1 MSFDIIDWGNLSGT
15 FATVTLP
22 TLSSGLTWNTLQLYD
37 TGILSVGLSGDYNQ
51 NGVVDAADYVVWRNN
66 LGSTINLTADG
77 DANGIVD
84 SGDYNYWRARFG
96 NTAGATSSSTAAVP
110 EPMTSVLIGLAAGA
124 ILLSRPRGSVS
135 ACQPTVAG
143 RNQKCGTE

>member
-1 MSFDIIDWGNLSGT
+1 MSFDIIDWGSLSGT
-15 FATVTLP
+15 FAAVTLP
-22 TLSSGLTWNTLQLYD
+22 TLSSGLTWNTSQLYD

-66 LGSTINLTADG
+66 LGSTTNLTADG
-77 DANGIVD
+77 DVNGIVD

-110 EPMTSVLIGLAAGA
+110 EPMTGVLICLAAGA
-124 ILLSRPRGSVS
+124 ILLSRPRGFR
-135 ACQPTVAG
+135 CQHA
-143 RNQKCGTE
+143 NQL